1 MQEKEGERIDE
12 SNPIWKQKKGK
23 GNHIAIPNDFW
34 IGYTYL
40 DRKFKVR

>member
-1 MQEKEGERIDE
+1 VQEKEGKRIDDLTLY
-12 SNPIWKQKKGK
+12 
-23 GNHIAIPNDFW
+23 GNRRKEKENLIANPNDFW